1 MQVPYSSHGDRYC
14 DYLLN
19 NYPDLDAE
27 IVQRIEA
34 AIENTNWH
42 NPASSLDWN
51 NLAILELVA
60 AEQAKDLE
68 IRARHIQV
76 AVQNLNR
83 GYQLDRNPLCA
94 AHYALI
100 QTMTGDTVNNAVSLS
115 YTNLLSV
122 IQAAYTSSKCVELGL
137 TYLPPSR
144 FGSHTWELLLKSQ
157 NYHIQSLVS
166 LSEALWLSQL
176 AFYMPMGVRFLQ
188 LASQINPSNV
198 DILLR
203 LGISHLMAGQFVEGI
218 LTLQNAGRA
227 DPDHIIT
234 LHALHLGYRTV
245 GNLEAASYWLER
257 ARNLPSFPE
266 NANNPV
272 WQWTKQVVDSE
283 ITYVAFE
290 QDLVMAV
297 EPNFNSIVTSVL
309 VAEGDWFEHEME
321 FWRKWI
327 KPGMT
332 IIDVGA
338 NAGVYT
344 FSAARAVG
352 STGRVLAV
360 EPFSKCVRYL
370 SETCRINNLDWV
382 KVRAG
387 AASDRNGTAKLS
399 LSAASELN
407 ELVSEEDGDKKA
419 SGNFEEV
426 ECFTLDS
433 LVAKENVRQVDFLKI
448 DAEGHELQ
456 VLRGSDRL
464 LKEFSPIIL
473 YENIADSTSSNLP
486 VAKFLT
492 GIGYKLF
499 TYRSYLQKL
508 IPLNTDADLG
518 MLNIIAMPSQ
528 KIVVLR

>member
-14 DYLLN
+14 DYLFN
-19 NYPDLDAE
+19 NYPDLDAGVLE
-27 IVQRIEA
+27 NVEAIVES
-34 AIENTNWH
+34 TNWD
-42 NPASSLDWN
+42 NPVSSLDWN
-51 NLAILELVA
+51 NLAILELIE
-60 AEQAKDLE
+60 AEQSEDLDMRAK
-68 IRARHIQV
+68 HVQV
-76 AVQNLNR
+76 AIQNLEK
-83 GYQLDRNPLCA
+83 GFQIDRNPLCA
-94 AHYALI
+94 AHYAFI
-100 QTMTGDTVNNAVSLS
+100 QTMTNAAGNATNLS
-115 YTNLLSV
+115 YTTLLHV
-122 IQAAYTSSKCVELGL
+122 IQAAYTSSEPVEPGL
-137 TYLPPSR
+137 IYLPPSR
-144 FGSHTWELLLKSQ
+144 FGSHVWELLLKSQ
-157 NYHIQSLVS
+157 NYYTQSLVS
-166 LSEALWLSQL
+166 LSEALWRSQL
-176 AFYMPMGVRFLQ
+176 AFYNQMGIRFLQ
-188 LASQINPSNV
+188 LANQISPDSV
-198 DILLR
+198 DIQLR
-203 LGISHLMAGQFVEGI
+203 LGIGHLMVGQFVEGI
-218 LTLQNAGRA
+218 LNLQNAERA
-227 DPDHIIT
+227 DPDSIIA
-234 LHALHLGYRTV
+234 LHTLHLGYRTI
-245 GNLEAASYWLER
+245 GNLEAAGYWLER

-266 NANNPV
+266 NVNNPM
-272 WQWTKQVVDSE
+272 WQWTRQAVDSE

-321 FWRKWI
+321 LWRKWV

-360 EPFSKCVRYL
+360 EPFSKCVQYL
-370 SETCRINNLDWV
+370 SETCRINNLNWV
-382 KVRAG
+382 KVCAG

-407 ELVSEEDGDKKA
+407 ELVSEEDGAKQA

-433 LVAKENVRQVDFLKI
+433 LVAKENVQQVDFLKI

-464 LKEFSPIIL
+464 LKQFSPIIL
-473 YENIADSTSSNLP
+473 YENISDSTSSNLP
-486 VAKFLT
+486 VANFL
-492 GIGYKLF
+492 ISMGYKLF